1 MYVLYPTECDNN
13 VHLPGYI
20 VGLLLVRGRKREKK
34 RDRMRNRDIEKEGKK
49 EWREEERALPSV

>member
-1 MYVLYPTECDNN
+1 MFFIQQNVTINN